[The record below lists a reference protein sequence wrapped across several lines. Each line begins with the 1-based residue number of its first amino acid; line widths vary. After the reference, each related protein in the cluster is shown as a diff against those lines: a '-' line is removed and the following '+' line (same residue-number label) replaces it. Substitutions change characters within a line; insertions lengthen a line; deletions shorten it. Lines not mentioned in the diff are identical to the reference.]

1 MILATVVLVGVC
13 GFSLLACIAGLLRE
27 RPECSPR
34 SVAPDVSARELAEVR
49 VRVRERQAAVR
60 LPKVDLVV

>member
-34 SVAPDVSARELAEVR
+34 ALPDVSARELAEVR